1 MAFIRPGGGGG
12 TFTGGTVPDA
22 TTFESDVTFE
32 TNPLLNSVIGTNGTS
47 TYVSFLKA
55 ETQPS
60 SGSYLPLY
68 SAYSSAPGDTEA
80 GFLSGSLFVVGDGTT
95 ANLFVNQ
102 GSATSADFNQIITD
116 NAGTYSSN
124 LQFTGTAVR
133 LGSIVSGGGNLVGT
147 DVTDMTIG
155 DPDSGA
161 HFYMEEGLIQIG
173 DASFEGN
180 GYYLEVDDS
189 GSAMFFYGAGNL
201 RISLA
206 NSDITIGGYG
216 NDGTGIFLEGNE
228 VLYIG
233 DDGVNSE
240 TYLSVDPL
248 SSEISAT
255 VNGTAAFTAFDGY
268 LQIGRQ
274 VSHSGFPSSFVANM
288 TAATTLPNT
297 FQYYPVKA
305 ASAITLS
312 STPTISNTNAVAFSE
327 ITIFGTSDTNT
338 VTLQDN
344 DNLAGSNLF
353 LSGGLDITLGLNDNV
368 TFYRSENGQW
378 VEKSRMLR

>member
-1 MAFIRPGGGGG
+1 MAFIRPGGGEG

-32 TNPLLNSVIGTNGTS
+32 TNPLLDSVIGTNGTS

-68 SAYSSAPGDTEA
+68 SAFSSAPGDTEA

-133 LGSIVSGGGNLVGT
+133 LGSIVSGGGNLDGT
-147 DVTDMTIG
+147 LVTDMTLG

-173 DASFEGN
+173 DVNFEGN

-189 GSAMFFYGAGNL
+189 GSAMNFYGAGTKVLELNGK
-201 RISLA
+201 
-206 NSDITIGGYG
+206 GGQ
-216 NDGTGIFLEGNE
+216 
-228 VLYIG
+228 
-233 DDGVNSE
+233 
-240 TYLSVDPL
+240 
-248 SSEISAT
+248 
-255 VNGTAAFTAFDGY
+255 FTE
-268 LQIGRQ
+268 
-274 VSHSGFPSSFVANM
+274 S
-288 TAATTLPNT
+288 
-297 FQYYPVKA
+297 
-305 ASAITLS
+305 
-312 STPTISNTNAVAFSE
+312 
-327 ITIFGTSDTNT
+327 FGTSFDPLTPQSISAGTAITMRYGGETVTGNGGPVTITATPSLTAGFFDGQEVTIVGGDNTNT
-338 VTLQDN
+338 VTIQD
-344 DNLAGSNLF
+344 GSV
-353 LSGGLDITLGLNDNV
+353 LSGSGVVLTGSANVTLGLFDTITV
-368 TFYRSENGQW
+368 KWLAGATRWIEISRSL
-378 VEKSRMLR
+378 K